1 MFLNNSQNWQKNNCA
16 RVSFLIKLQA
26 GRLPLECYLSISFI
40 ITSTGKH
47 WSYNHS
53 SLYRYHLN
61 HMKSHEINV
70 LSFPSFSIFLWN
82 SLKIRC
88 SFHPGVLCPQNLKS
102 LWMSANFLLIFAS
115 NWFANHFY
123 FFKLIYLYEI
133 NFRERIFLWFEIC
146 CHGGR
151 KCKTKHSFDVLGVIW
166 MPIFP
171 NIFNA
176 THSRIGQEYFPLFK
190 YCLPNA
196 SLNNFR
202 YYSWAK
208 KYYDKYRL

>member
-88 SFHPGVLCPQNLKS
+88 SYPPWRFMSSKSKISLNVRKFSFNFCIKLVCKS
-102 LWMSANFLLIFAS
+102 LFFIFLNWYTFTRLIFA
-115 NWFANHFY
+115 NEYFCDFA
-123 FFKLIYLYEI
+123 KT
-133 NFRERIFLWFEIC
+133 NFRVWARDYKILKL
-146 CHGGR
+146 R
-151 KCKTKHSFDVLGVIW
+151 K
-166 MPIFP
+166 
-171 NIFNA
+171 
-176 THSRIGQEYFPLFK
+176 
-190 YCLPNA
+190 
-196 SLNNFR
+196 
-202 YYSWAK
+202 
-208 KYYDKYRL
+208 